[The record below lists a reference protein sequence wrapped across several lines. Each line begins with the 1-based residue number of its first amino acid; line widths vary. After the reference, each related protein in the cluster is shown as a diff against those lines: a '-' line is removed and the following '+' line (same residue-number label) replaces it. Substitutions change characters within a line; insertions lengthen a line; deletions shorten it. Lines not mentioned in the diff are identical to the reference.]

1 MGFRRRRGHIRQD
14 NRSSGFALTIAF
26 IYVCVEVG
34 GNPDIS
40 ILPLSEIH
48 HNSNIEN
55 LQHIKYT
62 IQTVQT
68 TT

>member
-26 IYVCVEVG
+26 NYVCVEVG
-34 GNPDIS
+34 GSPDIS

-48 HNSNIEN
+48 HNSNTEN
-55 LQHIKYT
+55 L
-62 IQTVQT
+62 
-68 TT
+68 